1 MEVSYLF
8 EIGDKIIYPMQGA
21 GVIQGIEEKDFS
33 GEKKKY
39 YIIKMLTNNMQ
50 LMIPM
55 DRIIDSN
62 LRLVTNESTLDKI
75 LLDLNT
81 TDFSSNDNISSKQR
95 YQSNMDKIKSG
106 SLKEN
111 LEVVYDLTCLSKE
124 KSLNS
129 TEKQMLTNARKFLVD
144 EIILVKNLTEDEADN
159 LLDENMN

>member
-1 MEVSYLF
+1 MF

>member
-1 MEVSYLF
+1 MSYLF

-50 LMIPM
+50 LMIPI

-159 LLDENMN
+159 LLDENIN

>member
-1 MEVSYLF
+1 MSYLF

-159 LLDENMN
+159 LLDENIN

>member
-1 MEVSYLF
+1 MF

-159 LLDENMN
+159 LLDENIN